1 MEGYLFYLVG
11 RFNGN
16 DIMVL
21 LLAIIVIC
29 FEAVVE
35 GLIKRHSPAISEI
48 IFKWWVQWLI
58 AGGLFGLWLLYA
70 LQSDIPVWKLITGFV
85 FVRFLIFDYVW
96 NLSRGVKLNYYGTTK
111 LYDRIMFSLGSWGH
125 FMKFVL
131 GTVGIVFLLGIE

>member
-1 MEGYLFYLVG
+1 MAGYLFHLVG
-11 RFNGN
+11 WFNSN

-29 FEAVVE
+29 FEAVAE
-35 GLIKRHSPAISEI
+35 GLIKRYSPAVSAVL
-48 IFKWWVQWLI
+48 FKWWVQWLI
-58 AGGLFGLWLLYA
+58 AAGLFVLWFLWA
-70 LQSDIPVWKLITGFV
+70 LQSDIPIWKLITGFV

-111 LYDRIMFSLGSWGH
+111 LYDRIMTSLGSWGH

-131 GTVGIVFLLGIE
+131 GVVGIVFLLGIE